1 VIDFIQRFGDLMD
14 AFTLVVVSA
23 LASIVMAASMALMYR
38 AAPRQACLRDWAV
51 AGLLFTCNNVL
62 AAIAFKVQLPFFV
75 IPGIGNALYVAAHF
89 GVLAGVRRHLGL
101 APGWRVMAILAPVVL
116 ALHAV
121 PALQASVA
129 HRLLVF
135 TPLIAAIN
143 LGVGLSLRGRIRR
156 DEWPAY
162 APLVAMECV
171 FMLQQSM
178 RTIYLIASK
187 DHALTF
193 MGSQFLQ
200 TSGSLFLLLFMAVTP
215 MSCALIVAHRQGQDL
230 RRASLTDALTGWLNR
245 RALQDAAGAAFGRC
259 RRDGSGMFFITFDID
274 HFKAI
279 NDRYG
284 HAVGDAAIRHVTDRA
299 GDVLRG
305 HDTLFRTGGEE
316 FAVLLAGQRLH
327 DVRTIAERLREQIA
341 ATPLRSEG
349 LVVPM
354 TVSIGVAACGHQDPD
369 WEAVLRRADEALYRA
384 KTHGRNR
391 VDVCN
396 REIAASVGA

>member
-1 VIDFIQRFGDLMD
+1 MD

-23 LASIVMAASMALMYR
+23 LASVVMAASMALLYR
-38 AAPRQACLRDWAV
+38 AAPHQTCLRDWAITGV
-51 AGLLFTCNNVL
+51 CFTCNSVL
-62 AAIAFKVQLPFFV
+62 AAFAFRFHLASFPV
-75 IPGIGNALYVAAHF
+75 PGIANALYVAGHF
-89 GVLAGVRRHLGL
+89 GVLAGLRRHLGL
-101 APGWRVMAILAPVVL
+101 APGWPLLAVVVPL
-116 ALHAV
+116 VLGLHAL
-121 PALQASVA
+121 PALQGSVA

-135 TPLIAAIN
+135 TPLIVAIN
-143 LGVGLSLRGRIRR
+143 VSVGLSLRGRIRR
-156 DEWPAY
+156 DEWPTY
-162 APLVAMECV
+162 LPLVAMECI

-178 RTIYLIASK
+178 RTIYLVASEN
-187 DHALTF
+187 HALTF

-200 TSGSLFLLLFMAVTP
+200 TSGSLFLLLFMSVVP
-215 MSCALIVAHRQGQDL
+215 MSCALIVAHCQAQDL

-245 RALQDAAGAAFGRC
+245 RALQDTAGAAFDRC
-259 RRDGSGMFFITFDID
+259 RRDLSGLFFITFDID
-274 HFKAI
+274 HFKSI

-284 HAVGDAAIRHVTDRA
+284 HGVGDAAIRHVTDCA

-305 HDTLFRTGGEE
+305 HDTLFRIGGEE

-327 DVRTIAERLREQIA
+327 DVRVIAERLRERIA
-341 ATPLRSEG
+341 ATPLRTEG

-354 TVSIGVAACGHQDPD
+354 TVSVGVAAYGHQDLD

-396 REIAASVGA
+396 REIAASIGT

>member
-1 VIDFIQRFGDLMD
+1 MD

-38 AAPRQACLRDWAV
+38 AAPRQVCLRDWAI
-51 AGLLFTCNNVL
+51 AGVLFTCNNVL
-62 AAIAFKVQLPFFV
+62 AAVAFKAQLPYFV
-75 IPGIGNALYVAAHF
+75 VPGIGNALYVAAHF
-89 GVLAGVRRHLGL
+89 GVLAGLRRHLGL
-101 APGWRVMAILAPVVL
+101 APGWRVMAVLAPLVL

-129 HRLLVF
+129 YRLFVF
-135 TPLIAAIN
+135 TPLIAAVN
-143 LGVGLSLRGRIRR
+143 LGVGLSLWGRIRR

-162 APLVAMECV
+162 APLVVMECV

-178 RTIYLIASK
+178 RTIYLVASE
-187 DHALTF
+187 DRTLTF

-200 TSGSLFLLLFMAVTP
+200 TSGSLFLLLFMTVTP

-245 RALQDAAGAAFGRC
+245 RALQDTADAAFDRC

-274 HFKAI
+274 HFKSI

-305 HDTLFRTGGEE
+305 HDALFRTGGEE

-327 DVRTIAERLREQIA
+327 DVCAIAERLREQIA
-341 ATPLRSEG
+341 AAPMRTEQ

-354 TVSIGVAACGHQDPD
+354 TVSVGVAACGREDPD
-369 WEAVLRRADEALYRA
+369 WEAVLRRADDALYRA

-396 REIAASVGA
+396 REIAASVGT

>member
-1 VIDFIQRFGDLMD
+1 MV
-14 AFTLVVVSA
+14 
-23 LASIVMAASMALMYR
+23 ASMGLLYR
-38 AAPRQACLRDWAV
+38 AVPRQACLRDWAL
-51 AGLLFTCNNVL
+51 AGFFFACNNVL
-62 AAIAFKVQLPFFV
+62 AAVAFKVRLPFLV
-75 IPGIGNALYVAAHF
+75 LPGIGNVLYVAAHF
-89 GVLAGVRRHLGL
+89 GVLAGLRRHLGL
-101 APGWRVMAILAPVVL
+101 APGWRVMAVLAPVVL

-162 APLVAMECV
+162 IPLVAMECV
-171 FMLQQSM
+171 FMLQQSL
-178 RTIYLIASK
+178 RTIYLIVSQ
-187 DHALTF
+187 DRALTF

-200 TSGSLFLLLFMAVTP
+200 TSGSLFVLLFVAVAP

-245 RALQDAAGAAFGRC
+245 RALQHTADAAFDRC

-279 NDRYG
+279 NDRHG
-284 HAVGDAAIRHVTDRA
+284 HGVGDAAIRHVTDRA

-305 HDTLFRTGGEE
+305 HDALFRIGGEE
-316 FAVLLAGQRLH
+316 FAVLLAGERLH
-327 DVRTIAERLREQIA
+327 DVCAIAERLRDRIA
-341 ATPLRSEG
+341 TTPLRTEE
-349 LVVPM
+349 VIVPM
-354 TVSIGVAACGHQDPD
+354 TVSIGVAAYSPQDQG
-369 WEAVLRRADEALYRA
+369 WEAVLRRADDALYRA
-384 KTHGRNR
+384 KVNGRNR

-396 REIAASVGA
+396 LEIKKAAH

>member
-1 VIDFIQRFGDLMD
+1 MD

-38 AAPRQACLRDWAV
+38 AAPRQACLRDWAI

-62 AAIAFKVQLPFFV
+62 AAVAFKVQLPYFV
-75 IPGIGNALYVAAHF
+75 VPGIGNALYIAAHF
-89 GVLAGVRRHLGL
+89 GVLAGLRRHVGL
-101 APGWRVMAILAPVVL
+101 APGWRVMAVIAPLILG
-116 ALHAV
+116 LHAV
-121 PALQASVA
+121 PALQVSVA

-143 LGVGLSLRGRIRR
+143 LGVGLSLRGRIGR

-162 APLVAMECV
+162 APLVMMECV
-171 FMLQQSM
+171 FMLQQCM
-178 RTIYLIASK
+178 RTIYLIVSE
-187 DHALTF
+187 DHTLTF

-215 MSCALIVAHRQGQDL
+215 MSCALIVAHRQGRDL

-245 RALQDAAGAAFGRC
+245 RALQDTAGAAFDRC
-259 RRDGSGMFFITFDID
+259 RRDASGLSFVTFDID
-274 HFKAI
+274 HFKSI

-284 HAVGDAAIRHVTDRA
+284 HGVGDAAIRHVTDRA

-305 HDTLFRTGGEE
+305 HDTLFRIGGEE
-316 FAVLLAGQRLH
+316 FAVLLVGQRLH
-327 DVRTIAERLREQIA
+327 DVCAIAERLRERIA
-341 ATPLRSEG
+341 TTPLRTDD

-354 TVSIGVAACGHQDPD
+354 TVSIGVAAYSPHDKD
-369 WEAVLRRADEALYRA
+369 WEAILRRADEALYRA

-391 VDVCN
+391 VDVHS
-396 REIAASVGA
+396 REMAASVGTA